1 MFIGRQVTAV
11 CRRCPPATRSPT
23 TTSDQPASSS
33 LVYFLRCLPAF
44 LCIFVSPLDPLRD
57 HRLWWTTPLA
67 EKCALA
73 RSKSDFSARL
83 PEQSDAV
90 WTCKKSSHSI
100 FVLIYNDIYHFLWS
114 NKMVSKRDTHFTI
127 DTTYCLRV
135 SFTLSREEK
144 DQLFLPPFPFHQNA
158 QVSSNLG
165 CCSVRKQFFLSE
177 RQNTRRRP
185 SSFFFGLQLKW
196 LRGTMQVYN
205 LFKCLTRQKDDGGRL
220 LMAK

>member
-1 MFIGRQVTAV
+1 MVDN
-11 CRRCPPATRSPT
+11 PS
-23 TTSDQPASSS
+23 
-33 LVYFLRCLPAF
+33 
-44 LCIFVSPLDPLRD
+44 
-57 HRLWWTTPLA
+57 LA

-90 WTCKKSSHSI
+90 WTCKKRSHSI

-144 DQLFLPPFPFHQNA
+144 DQ
-158 QVSSNLG
+158 
-165 CCSVRKQFFLSE
+165 RFFL
-177 RQNTRRRP
+177 RFRFTKTRKCP
-185 SSFFFGLQLKW
+185 QISAAAVFESSFFSSSNDRTLVVGLRAFSLDS
-196 LRGTMQVYN
+196 N
-205 LFKCLTRQKDDGGRL
+205 LSGCGAQCRFTTCSNVSQDKKTTAEGYWWQNNNTPALLAGQKRRKQDFIEI
-220 LMAK
+220 

>member
-1 MFIGRQVTAV
+1 MIAV
-11 CRRCPPATRSPT
+11 YSG
-23 TTSDQPASSS
+23 QPLS
-33 LVYFLRCLPAF
+33 
-44 LCIFVSPLDPLRD
+44 
-57 HRLWWTTPLA
+57 LA
-67 EKCALA
+67 EKCAVA

-144 DQLFLPPFPFHQNA
+144 DQLFPPPFPFHQNA

-165 CCSVRKQFFLSE
+165 CCSVRKQFFLLVE

>member
-1 MFIGRQVTAV
+1 MTSQPLLLLLYIFSTA
-11 CRRCPPATRSPT
+11 TLRS
-23 TTSDQPASSS
+23 S
-33 LVYFLRCLPAF
+33 VYLCLPWTP
-44 LCIFVSPLDPLRD
+44 CVITVYGGQPLS
-57 HRLWWTTPLA
+57 LA

-135 SFTLSREEK
+135 SFTLSRRGERPTFSSSVSVSPKRASVLKYRLLQCSKSVFFSRRTTEHSSSAFE
-144 DQLFLPPFPFHQNA
+144 LFLWTP
-158 QVSSNLG
+158 
-165 CCSVRKQFFLSE
+165 
-177 RQNTRRRP
+177 T
-185 SSFFFGLQLKW
+185 
-196 LRGTMQVYN
+196 
-205 LFKCLTRQKDDGGRL
+205 
-220 LMAK
+220 